1 MDANKLSHMKNILFL
16 PLLLLMQTLSFA
28 QGTALSPQHQ
38 ITILQYAGPKTNTLV
53 PVAML
58 NQVNDNATVA
68 ARWLA
73 DLRIESL
80 VRLSFNPK
88 DSSYIGATLADLEK
102 AFASAADQKALLFID
117 NCDML
122 WSKAGPSNE
131 EKAVMDR
138 FYQLAKKYKHAVL
151 VRCVYEPTYFAM
163 AKAGFG
169 IVVLDL

>member
-1 MDANKLSHMKNILFL
+1 MKKFLFL
-16 PLLLLMQTLSFA
+16 PLLLLMHVCCMA

-58 NQVNDNATVA
+58 NQVNDNASVA

-73 DLRIESL
+73 DLRTEPL
-80 VRLSFNPK
+80 LRLSFNPK
-88 DSSYIGATLADLEK
+88 DSSYIGATVADLEK
-102 AFASAADQKALLFID
+102 TFAAAADQKALLFID
-117 NCDML
+117 NADVL
-122 WSKAGPSNE
+122 WSKAAPSPE
-131 EKAVMDR
+131 EKALMDR

-151 VRCVYEPTYFAM
+151 IGCVYEPTYFAM

-169 IVVLDL
+169 ILSLDL

>member
-1 MDANKLSHMKNILFL
+1 M
-16 PLLLLMQTLSFA
+16 A

-58 NQVNDNATVA
+58 NQVNDNASVA

-73 DLRIESL
+73 DLRTEPL
-80 VRLSFNPK
+80 LRLSFNPK
-88 DSSYIGATLADLEK
+88 DSSYIGATVADLEK
-102 AFASAADQKALLFID
+102 AFATATDQKALLFID
-117 NCDML
+117 NADVL
-122 WSKAGPSNE
+122 WSKAAPSPE
-131 EKAVMDR
+131 EKALMDR

-151 VRCVYEPTYFAM
+151 IRCVYEPTYFAM

-169 IVVLDL
+169 IVSLDL

>member
-1 MDANKLSHMKNILFL
+1 MKKLFL
-16 PLLLLMQTLSFA
+16 LPILLCLYLISIG

-38 ITILQYAGPKTNTLV
+38 ITILQYAGPKTNTMV

-58 NQVNDNATVA
+58 NQVNDNASVA

-73 DLRIESL
+73 DLRIEAL

-88 DSSYIGATLADLEK
+88 DSSYIGATVADLEK
-102 AFASAADQKALLFID
+102 AFAAAADQKALLFID
-117 NCDML
+117 NADVL
-122 WSKAGPSNE
+122 WSKASPGNE
-131 EKAVMDR
+131 ERAMMDR

-151 VRCVYEPTYFAM
+151 IRCTYEPTYFAM

-169 IVVLDL
+169 IVSLDL